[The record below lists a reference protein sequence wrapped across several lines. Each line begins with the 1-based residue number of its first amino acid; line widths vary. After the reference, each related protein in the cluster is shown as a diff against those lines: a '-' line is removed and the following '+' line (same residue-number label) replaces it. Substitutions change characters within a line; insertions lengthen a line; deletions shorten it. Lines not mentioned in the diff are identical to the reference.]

1 MPPVCHVNNGCRVGI
16 SGALF
21 FAEKGH
27 WAWLFEPRCALLLAQ
42 IRSKCRSILRAVWS
56 LSLSELLVAVLQPGA
71 LVTLLV
77 LAGSIVL
84 FIGGWLAPELT
95 GLLAVG
101 LLVAAGV
108 LDSAEAVAGFG
119 SPALITLMGLFALS
133 AGLFRSGCLDRLRA
147 LIGSEAVRTPKRMIA
162 LMVMVVGPVSAVVP
176 NTPIVASLLPVVEGW
191 CQRRGISPS
200 KVLLPLSFATV
211 LGGTLT
217 LLGSSVN
224 LLASEV
230 SSKLGYGA
238 FGLFSFTPIGF
249 GVWLAGGT
257 VMVLLAD
264 RLLPDRGADDDDLMA
279 SLSSGGYLTEV
290 EIPVGSEL
298 IGQSLHGS
306 RLQRRFDVDVLELQR
321 GSERFLPPLA
331 DRTLVLGDRLLLRC
345 SRLDLLR
352 LQQDHTVVL
361 APTPESLLVPDQ
373 RNNQRM
379 VEVLLPAGSTL
390 AGDCLRDLRFRQRCN
405 VTVLAL
411 RRGNEVLRE
420 RLGRVQLKEGDVLL
434 LQGPKDAIRGLQ
446 ANNDLVVL
454 EQLEKDLPTV
464 SRKRVALLIGGLVI
478 LLPAL
483 ELMPLMASVLLGTVA
498 MVATGCL
505 RAGELQR
512 AIRLDVILLLG
523 SLASFSV
530 AMEKT
535 GLAQALAQALMLRL
549 ADWPVYAALLAV
561 YVFTIL
567 LTEVMSNAA
576 TVAMLIPIAGQL
588 AQGLQQPPMAFLYA
602 VLFAASQSFLS
613 PVGYQTNLMVFGP
626 GRYRFLDI
634 PRYGFPLTLTMILVV
649 PLLICRWFALS

>member
-1 MPPVCHVNNGCRVGI
+1 VGPQGVLVPCVPGLQRVLGDQSHI
-16 SGALF
+16 PIYSPWYCFALRL
-21 FAEKGH
+21 GLRLSD
-27 WAWLFEPRCALLLAQ
+27 LF
-42 IRSKCRSILRAVWS
+42 
-56 LSLSELLVAVLQPGA
+56 VAVLQPGA
-71 LVTLLV
+71 LITLLV

-84 FIGGWLAPELT
+84 FVGGWLAPELT
-95 GLLAVG
+95 GLLAAA
-101 LLVAAGV
+101 LLMATGV
-108 LDSAEAVAGFG
+108 LKPAEAVEGFG

-133 AGLFRSGCLDRLRA
+133 AGLFRSGGLDRLRA
-147 LIGSEAVRTPKRMIA
+147 LIGSDAVRSPKRMIA
-162 LMVMVVGPVSAVVP
+162 LMVAAVGPVSAFVP
-176 NTPIVASLLPVVEGW
+176 NTPIVASLLPVIEGW
-191 CQRRGISPS
+191 CQRRRISPS

-211 LGGTLT
+211 LGGTMT

-238 FGLFSFTPIGF
+238 FGLFGFTPIGI
-249 GVWLAGGT
+249 GVWLVGGLL
-257 VMVLLAD
+257 MVVLAD
-264 RLLPDRGADDDDLMA
+264 RFLPDRGRDEDDLFADLA
-279 SLSSGGYLTEV
+279 SSGYLTEV
-290 EIPVGSEL
+290 KIPQGSEL

-306 RLQRRFDVDVLELQR
+306 RLQRRFDLDVLELHR

-331 DRTLVLGDRLLLRC
+331 DRTLMLGDRLLLRC
-345 SRLDLLR
+345 NRDDLLR

-361 APTPESLLVPDQ
+361 APTPEADQ
-373 RNNQRM
+373 GGDQQNNQRM
-379 VEVLLPAGSTL
+379 VEVLLPSGSTL
-390 AGDCLRDLRFRQRCN
+390 AGDCLRDLRFRQRYN

-420 RLGRVQLKEGDVLL
+420 RLGRVQLREGDVLL

-464 SRKRVALLIGGLVI
+464 SRKRLALLIAALVI
-478 LLPAL
+478 ALPSL
-483 ELMPLMASVLLGTVA
+483 ELIPLVASVLLGTVA

-530 AMEKT
+530 ALEKT
-535 GLAQALAQALMLRL
+535 GLAAAFAKGLLAGLHS
-549 ADWPVYAALLAV
+549 WPVYGALLV
-561 YVFTIL
+561 VFLFTTL

-588 AQGLQQPPMAFLYA
+588 AQGLGQPPMAFIYA
-602 VLFAASQSFLS
+602 VLFGASQSFLS

-634 PRYGFPLTLTMILVV
+634 ARYGLPLTMAMTVTV
-649 PLLICRWFALS
+649 PFLICRYFGL